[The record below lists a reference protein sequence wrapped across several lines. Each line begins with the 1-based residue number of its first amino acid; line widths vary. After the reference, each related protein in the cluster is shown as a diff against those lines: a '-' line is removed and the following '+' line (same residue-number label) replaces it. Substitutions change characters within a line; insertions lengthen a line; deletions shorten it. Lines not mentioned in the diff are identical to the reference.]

1 MIRPMRAGDIEG
13 ALRLKEAARWNQ
25 TDLDWKRLLRLEP
38 GGCFVDEREGIVAGT
53 ATALR
58 HGIDLAWI
66 GMVLVLPEF
75 RRQGIATGLMKHA
88 MNWLRD
94 RGNRISRL
102 DATDMG
108 RPLYLELG
116 YRDEAVVERW
126 ERPPGADTAS
136 GRPKNSLA
144 SFSDFQASL
153 DLCASGYD
161 RSVLLRDLASDD
173 SVESVQSE
181 SGFAFGRPGSEAW
194 FVGPCVVMSGD
205 EAEPLLTGLL
215 DGHERQRVF
224 WDLLPANES
233 ATRLADRLGF
243 LPARRLV
250 RMVLDESGSAPNR
263 ARPDHIYATAGFE
276 FG

>member
-1 MIRPMRAGDIEG
+1 MIRPMRAADIEG
-13 ALRLKEAARWNQ
+13 AMRLKEAARWNQ

-38 GGCFVDEREGIVAGT
+38 RGCFVDEREGIVAGT

-58 HGIDLAWI
+58 HGINLAWI
-66 GMVLVLPEF
+66 GMVLVLPDY

-88 MNWLRD
+88 MNWLRG

-116 YRDEAVVERW
+116 YRDEALVERW
-126 ERPPGADTAS
+126 ERPPVADTAS

-144 SFSDFQASL
+144 SFSDSQASL
-153 DLCASGYD
+153 DRCACGYD
-161 RSVLLRDLASDD
+161 RSALLRDLASDD

-181 SGFAFGRPGSEAW
+181 SGFAFGRPGSKAW

-205 EAEPLLTGLL
+205 DAEPLLTGLL
-215 DGHERQRVF
+215 DGHERERVF

-243 LPARRLV
+243 RPARRLV
-250 RMVLDESGSAPNR
+250 RMVLDESDSVPDR
-263 ARPDHIYATAGFE
+263 ARPDRIYATAGFE